1 MVWFLICVLN
11 QNICKPHVKR
21 LRLRTIMKAHVPLYT
36 LILPKPIF
44 IYELINFFQFIY
56 WVIWRFLVTWISNYI
71 KDATGIRKHCVQS
84 INICFVKAVFVLMTH
99 LKNTYAC
106 QMAPCFSK
114 CKMIIPF
121 IDNSMHFSTRLN
133 LRINSL
139 LSFSFVK
146 MTRALCIIVTI
157 HKTNVP
163 DTNPKIVSS
172 LNQLVINN
180 EAHR

>member
-1 MVWFLICVLN
+1 
-11 QNICKPHVKR
+11 
-21 LRLRTIMKAHVPLYT
+21 
-36 LILPKPIF
+36 
-44 IYELINFFQFIY
+44 
-56 WVIWRFLVTWISNYI
+56 
-71 KDATGIRKHCVQS
+71 
-84 INICFVKAVFVLMTH
+84 
-99 LKNTYAC
+99 
-106 QMAPCFSK
+106 MAPCFSK